1 MRVLNEDEAE
11 EFLEENGFPIVKREL
26 VKSLKGALDSAEK
39 IGYPIVLKNPKIL
52 HKTEKNAVKICTRDN
67 IKENYNSLNSKE
79 VLVQKFVEGNEILIG
94 LKKDLSFG
102 HVIAFGLG
110 GIFSEVLK
118 DVSFRICPVKEK
130 DIDEMIKEI
139 KGYKILL
146 GVRGQKAVN
155 IDRIKE
161 ILKKISNLSE
171 KYPEIIELDIN
182 PLIVGKDVEIVD
194 ARIVME

>member
-1 MRVLNEDEAE
+1 MRILNEDKAE

-26 VKSLKGALDSAEK
+26 VKSLEGALDSAEK

-94 LKKDLSFG
+94 LKKDPSFG

-182 PLIVGKDVEIVD
+182 PLIVGKDAEIVD